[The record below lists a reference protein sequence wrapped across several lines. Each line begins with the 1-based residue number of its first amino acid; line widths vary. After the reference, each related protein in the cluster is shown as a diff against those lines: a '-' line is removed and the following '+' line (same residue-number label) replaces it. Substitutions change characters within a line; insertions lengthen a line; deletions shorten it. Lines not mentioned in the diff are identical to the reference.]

1 MSKCFHKGG
10 FPVRTGRVA
19 YLSYASGLGVQ
30 GNALREVLSHAVYF
44 WVENGRP
51 LFIICAIMIDV
62 KILRE
67 RPDFVKEKIALKK
80 FDCDIDAI
88 LAFDVERRK
97 ALVAFEEA
105 RNAQN
110 TASKAMAE
118 LPKGSPEF
126 KEKVAEMKS
135 VSAKVKE
142 LQAVSDEMEK
152 KWKSMLLTIP
162 NIPDDSVPV
171 GKSDKDN
178 VTVYTWGD
186 IDKIKNAKPHWD
198 LPFFGELLDFQRGVK
213 VTGAGF
219 PFYVGDMARLVRSLL
234 ALFLDEARNN
244 GYRELMCPIMVNA
257 ASATATGQLPDKEGQ
272 MYHDAQ
278 DDYYMI
284 PTAEVPVTN
293 FYRDEVFEES
303 QLPIYACGYTP
314 CFRREAGSWGKDV
327 RGLNRLHQFDKVEL
341 VKWVHPDHGMEELE
355 KLRKDAEGILQK
367 LNLPYRVLAI
377 CTGDIGFPHAKQFDL
392 EVWAAGQQKW
402 LEVSSCSCFTDFQAR
417 RANIRF
423 KPADG
428 GKPHNVYTLNGSG
441 LAIPRVLA
449 ALLENN
455 VRDDGKVEIPE
466 VLRKWYGGE
475 TIG

>member
-1 MSKCFHKGG
+1 
-10 FPVRTGRVA
+10 
-19 YLSYASGLGVQ
+19 
-30 GNALREVLSHAVYF
+30 
-44 WVENGRP
+44 
-51 LFIICAIMIDV
+51 MIDV
-62 KILRE
+62 KLLRE
-67 RPDFVKEKIALKK
+67 KPEWVKERIALKK

-88 LAFDVERRK
+88 IAFDEVRK
-97 ALVAFEEA
+97 KAVTAFEEA
-105 RNAQN
+105 RAAQN
-110 TASKAMAE
+110 LASKQMTS

-126 KEKVAEMKS
+126 KEKLAEMKE
-135 VSAKVKE
+135 VSARVKE
-142 LQAVSDEMEK
+142 LQYEADEVEK
-152 KWKSMLLTIP
+152 KWKQMLLSIP
-162 NIPDDSVPV
+162 NIPDESVPE
-171 GKSDKDN
+171 GKTDKEN
-178 VTVYTWGD
+178 VTVQTWGD
-186 IDKIKNAKPHWD
+186 ISQIKNAVPHWD
-198 LPFFGELLDFQRGVK
+198 LPFFDKLLDFKRGVK

-219 PFYVGDMARLVRSLL
+219 PFYVGDMARLVRALL
-234 ALFLDEARNN
+234 ALFLDEARKN
-244 GYRELMCPIMVNA
+244 GYAELMCPLMVNA

-293 FYRDEVFEES
+293 FYRDEIFEES
-303 QLPIYACGYTP
+303 ELPVYRCGYTP

-341 VKWVHPDHGMEELE
+341 VKWVHPDKGMEELE
-355 KLRKDAEGILQK
+355 LLRKDAEGILQK

-423 KPADG
+423 RPSDGSKPR
-428 GKPHNVYTLNGSG
+428 NVYTLNGSG

-455 VRDDGKVEIPE
+455 IREDGKVAVPE
-466 VLRKWYGGE
+466 VLKQWYGGD